1 MEDALGKST
10 TRVTDTASHVEGL
23 HVLKGI
29 WDFFVDR
36 SLDILKFALDGKG
49 FVLFLADHEQI
60 DAPVLSYDRLA
71 DIDLS
76 VDLNTPISEDLQNMF
91 GY

>member
-1 MEDALGKST
+1 MENALGKSA

-29 WDFFVDR
+29 WDFLVDR
-36 SLDILKFALDGKG
+36 SLDILKFTLDGKG
-49 FVLFLADHEQI
+49 FVLFPADHEQI
-60 DAPVLSYDRLA
+60 DASVLSYDRFA

-76 VDLNTPISEDLQNMF
+76 VDLNTPIAEYLQNIF